1 MCELPWYSHKS
12 YRGYVSSPL
21 FVKVIMI
28 GLHKLSDLRCMSYH
42 AIHTKRYGGYFFN
55 THPYAKVIRTELYKL
70 SGCDMRVILIF
81 TQKWPGGIPPGR
93 LVVCE
98 ISARLGCR
106 PSQNCALARVR
117 GGRLRDLRICCFF
130 STYSSRWCV
139 IFSGDRL
146 DRFFRDVTMFGNAPA
161 PPLILFFRWLLKC

>member
-28 GLHKLSDLRCMSYH
+28 RLHKLSDLRCMGYH

-81 TQKWPGGIPPGR
+81 TQKWSRSIPPGR
-93 LVVCE
+93 QNYHGV
-98 ISARLGCR
+98 INCR
-106 PSQNCALARVR
+106 WVGKNS
-117 GGRLRDLRICCFF
+117 
-130 STYSSRWCV
+130 
-139 IFSGDRL
+139 
-146 DRFFRDVTMFGNAPA
+146 
-161 PPLILFFRWLLKC
+161 LLKCGKNWRWGDKLVSYCCVSLDCGFLYVRLVDLEIVPNLNINRRTRSSSSGKGWVWCSMRL